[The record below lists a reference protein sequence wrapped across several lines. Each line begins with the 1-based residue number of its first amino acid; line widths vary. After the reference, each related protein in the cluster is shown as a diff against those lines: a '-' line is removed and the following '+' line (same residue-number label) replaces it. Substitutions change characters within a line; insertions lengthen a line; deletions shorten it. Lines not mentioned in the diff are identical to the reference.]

1 MNGNIIILREV
12 TKIFESGESYLK
24 ALNRVSLE
32 VCWGEFLSIM
42 GTSGS
47 GARVK
52 IRLS

>member
-32 VCWGEFLSIM
+32 GFAGEVFF
-42 GTSGS
+42 
-47 GARVK
+47 
-52 IRLS
+52 RLWELPAVERRRC